1 MLRTNFPTK
10 YLKTLLR
17 LMHSYGILIIAENY
31 ELYHGNQLQS
41 LTFFF
46 LSSRHTN
53 SEYIWVVSHF
63 CLDLIFSEPI

>member
-46 LSSRHTN
+46 YHLG
-53 SEYIWVVSHF
+53 I
-63 CLDLIFSEPI
+63 LIQNIYGLLVIFV